1 MNPSR
6 IPTDTS
12 RVPTLPMRGPDNPYI
27 PPATAVPMRSASDRI
42 VDGLTTACFDGRIS
56 QDAAAV
62 LAALVRLHERG
73 GRVTDPEYA
82 ALGASVAAS
91 VFRGAP

>member
-12 RVPTLPMRGPDNPYI
+12 RVPTLPMHGPDNPYI

-91 VFRGAP
+91 VFRGAS